1 MFYNYIDENFITNLL
16 KKKNIKNCDEILNDI
31 EKLVKDSV
39 ATKIKE
45 YQNKNRI
52 IKNDETKIKFEAI
65 KKLSKEQIKTLPS

>member
-39 ATKIKE
+39 ATKIE
-45 YQNKNRI
+45 
-52 IKNDETKIKFEAI
+52 
-65 KKLSKEQIKTLPS
+65 L